1 MKNNFLLILCC
12 IFFFVGCTNKTQK
25 NYVSPDEFGV
35 QWYSGFTLSENLKN
49 PITPETQSSIRGML
63 KKQLNREY
71 KVIIENNSET
81 TATIS
86 TCSDYFYYQSD
97 IINTLPENDY
107 NNFRSVALMCH
118 AAKLIANAQ
127 PVLSSNLVYPL
138 NGEKI
143 LKQFP
148 PHVAYIASESFR
160 KELLTDPSITS
171 LLDALNATQNTVTSI
186 NRENRN
192 QFLFETQQNEIIHIS
207 LIARGDFS
215 RNGTEEIL
223 LLSKQHLEMPFG
235 YSMETLYILK
245 PDKESELFMFV
256 DEIYF

>member
-1 MKNNFLLILCC
+1 MKTNFLLILCC
-12 IFFFVGCTNKTQK
+12 IFLFVGCTNTIQK
-25 NYVSPDEFGV
+25 NHVSSDEFGV

-49 PITPETQSSIRGML
+49 PITLEAQSSIRGIL
-63 KKQLNREY
+63 KEQWNREY

-81 TATIS
+81 TVTIA
-86 TCSDYFYYQSD
+86 TCSDYFNYQNN

-107 NNFRSVALMCH
+107 NNFRSVAIMCH
-118 AAKLIANAQ
+118 AAELIANAK
-127 PVLSSNLVYPL
+127 PALLSNFIYPL
-138 NGEKI
+138 TGEKI

-160 KELLTDPSITS
+160 QELLTDPSITS
-171 LLDALNATQNTVTSI
+171 FLDVINATENTVTSI

-215 RNGTEEIL
+215 GNGTEEIL
-223 LLSKQHLEMPFG
+223 VLSKQHLEMPFG

-245 PDKESELFMFV
+245 PDKVSELFMFV
-256 DEIYF
+256 DEIYL